1 MSYSQEVI
9 PEIRSEIS
17 IKIHGPKTPFR
28 AGKVVQ
34 KWVEGLVQRD
44 GYEDFVSYKTTVE
57 LAEKVNGEW
66 RLVLR
71 KQGAVRDYWWTE
83 TFDAV
88 VVATGHYFVPY
99 FPSIPGLAEYASAN
113 PGAVDHTK
121 YFRDPTRYTN
131 KRVLIVG
138 SSVSAADTATDII
151 SAGVQTPLNIVSRG
165 KFNGYFGDGAF
176 RHPSISLRPDIVRI
190 VGRDVHFKDGS
201 VLENVEAILFGTGF
215 NWTLP
220 FLPNVEIRNN
230 RIPGL
235 YQHVFHNSDET
246 LAFVG
251 AVGAGLTFRV
261 FEWQAVLAARVF
273 AGRATLPPKAEREEW
288 ETKRIAYKGDGV
300 PFTMIF
306 PDFQDYFETVRKIA
320 GEDGPGRKLPVFDPK
335 WKDDFMVGHELRKKM
350 WARNNEAARKALE
363 SGKVASGVTLRSK
376 L

>member
-1 MSYSQEVI
+1 MSYTQEVI
-9 PEIRSEIS
+9 PEIRSETS

-34 KWVEGLVQRD
+34 KWVEGLVTRD
-44 GYEDFVSYKTTVE
+44 GYEDFVEYRTTVE
-57 LAEKVNGEW
+57 LAEKVHGEW
-66 RLVLR
+66 RLILR
-71 KQGAVRDYWWTE
+71 KQGVAKDYWWTE

-99 FPSIPGLAEYASAN
+99 FPDIPGLAEYASAN

-131 KRVLIVG
+131 KRVVIVG
-138 SSVSAADTATDII
+138 SSVSAGDTATDII
-151 SAGVQTPLNIVSRG
+151 AAGVKTPLSIVSRG
-165 KFNGYFGDGAF
+165 KFNTYFGDGAF
-176 RHPSISLRPDIVRI
+176 RHPSIALRPDIVRI

-201 VLENVEAILFGTGF
+201 VLQDVEAILFGTGF

-220 FLPNVEIRNN
+220 FLPNIEIRNN

-235 YQHVFHNSDET
+235 YQHIFHKSDET

-273 AGRATLPPKAEREEW
+273 AGRAKLPPQAERDEW
-288 ETKRIAYKGDGV
+288 EKERIAKKGDGV

-306 PDFQDYFETVRKIA
+306 PDFADYFETVRKMA
-320 GEDGPGRKLPVFDPK
+320 GEEGPGRRLPVFDPK
-335 WKDDFMVGHELRKKM
+335 WKDDFMAGHELRKQM
-350 WARNNEAARKALE
+350 WKTNNEAARKALE
-363 SGKVASGVTLRSK
+363 SGKVTRGVTLRSR